1 MKREYFSSFKKDR
14 HSQEPR
20 SGSCIALVD
29 ARFLIW
35 LAQQS
40 AQGIMGEMVNRQGL
54 LGLLSQAMANAG
66 LEVDLIRVYWY
77 TDRADGLFLD
87 DQIVRWVQT
96 HDVDGGASMLRAVGQ
111 DLAQLAQSHSCN
123 HVLIATDDE
132 RFLSDI
138 DAAQLSG
145 LSVHV
150 LADES
155 ARNMPQMMKSD
166 PGWGRL
172 LAQADRRVVVNAQ
185 ALSELLQGKLPA
197 GLMALP
203 HAPASASVENLE
215 EVRQTITEVIT
226 AWWDEEPEDLREDL
240 RDALQ
245 VSRGVPQEVDRQ
257 LLLRMRQRL
266 TRALSLNEKKLLR
279 EVLRNVAMGP
289 AVTSTSI
296 TAAAS
301 PSALTGL
308 PMEIED

>member
-1 MKREYFSSFKKDR
+1 MKREYFSSFKQDPR
-14 HSQEPR
+14 SHEPR
-20 SGSCIALVD
+20 AGRCVALVD

-40 AQGIMGEMVNRQGL
+40 AHSASGEMVNRQGL
-54 LGLLSQAMANAG
+54 MGQLTQAMAQAG
-66 LEVDLIRVYWY
+66 LDVEMVRIYWY
-77 TDRADGLFLD
+77 TDRNDGLFLD

-96 HDVDGGASMLRAVGQ
+96 HDVDGGASMLRALGQ
-111 DLAQLAQSHSCN
+111 DLSQLAQNQAVN

-132 RFLSDI
+132 RLLSDI
-138 DAAQLSG
+138 DAAQLQG

-155 ARNMPQMMKSD
+155 ARNMPQMMKTD
-166 PGWGRL
+166 PGWGRV
-172 LAQADRRVVVNAQ
+172 LAQADRRVVLNAPTL
-185 ALSELLQGKLPA
+185 ADMLQGKLST
-197 GLMALP
+197 GMVALP
-203 HAPASASVENLE
+203 NGSTSTTAENLD

-226 AWWDEEPEDLREDL
+226 AWWDDEPEDLREDL

-279 EVLRNVAMGP
+279 EVLRQVVLGP
-289 AVTSTSI
+289 
-296 TAAAS
+296 AAAS
-301 PSALTGL
+301 GSGAASPAALTGL
-308 PMEIED
+308 PVHIED

>member
-1 MKREYFSSFKKDR
+1 MKREYFSSFK
-14 HSQEPR
+14 QERR
-20 SGSCIALVD
+20 SPESRGGTCIALVD

-35 LAQQS
+35 LAQQN
-40 AQGIMGEMVNRQGL
+40 ANPGVGEMVNRQGL
-54 LGLLSQAMANAG
+54 MGLLSQAMAQVG
-66 LEVDLIRVYWY
+66 LDVDLQRVYWY
-77 TDRADGLFLD
+77 TDRSDGLYLD

-111 DLAQLAQSHSCN
+111 DLAQLAQTHACD
-123 HVLIATDDE
+123 HVLMATDDE
-132 RFLSDI
+132 RFLNDI
-138 DAAQLSG
+138 DAAQLRG

-166 PGWGRL
+166 PGWGRV

-185 ALSELLQGKLPA
+185 ALSEMLQGKLPA
-197 GLMALP
+197 SLMALP
-203 HAPASASVENLE
+203 HGAPSAPVENLE

-226 AWWDEEPEDLREDL
+226 SWWDEEPEDLREDL

-257 LLLRMRQRL
+257 LLLRMRHRL

-279 EVLRNVAMGP
+279 EVLRNVVLGP
-289 AVTSTSI
+289 
-296 TAAAS
+296 AAAS
-301 PSALTGL
+301 TATAVSPAALTGL
-308 PMEIED
+308 PVDIED